1 MGRKDSSDGLTREYC
16 QAEKILLMGRKD
28 SSDRLTRDCAAFCG
42 TPAPG
47 GFLKSPA
54 PVTGMEIL
62 PPERKKSAENRAK
75 KLTFCSGV
83 LYLITGSPPAGG
95 ISAIEKRS
103 MCMKK
108 KVIKIKGR
116 ATVSV
121 KTDEDD

>member
-1 MGRKDSSDGLTREYC
+1 MRHSRS
-16 QAEKILLMGRKD
+16 
-28 SSDRLTRDCAAFCG
+28 RLIRPD
-42 TPAPG
+42 

-62 PPERKKSAENRAK
+62 PPERKKMKKSAENRAK
-75 KLTFCSGV
+75 KLTFCPGV
-83 LYLITGSPPAGG
+83 LYLITGSPPADG

-103 MCMKK
+103 MRMKK

>member
-1 MGRKDSSDGLTREYC
+1 MK
-16 QAEKILLMGRKD
+16 
-28 SSDRLTRDCAAFCG
+28 
-42 TPAPG
+42 
-47 GFLKSPA
+47 
-54 PVTGMEIL
+54 IL
-62 PPERKKSAENRAK
+62 PPERKKVRKIGQK

-83 LYLITGSPPAGG
+83 LYLITGSPPAGR

-103 MCMKK
+103 MRMKK